1 MTAREWLE
9 KAKKENFAIGAFNVG
24 NLETFKAIVQAAANK
39 KSPIIIET
47 SPGETD
53 WLGEDNIVDLAK
65 NYSQDFKIP
74 ILINLDHA
82 QTLAECVLAIEAG
95 FDLIHFD
102 GSKLPLEENINIAKE
117 VVEIAHKKGI
127 LVEGEID
134 HIAGS
139 SEMHQ
144 GSAESEIKNI
154 PMTDPQKA
162 AEFVNE
168 TGIDILAAFF
178 GNIHGVF
185 SEGGENLDLEV
196 LKKLAEKLPNTYFSL
211 HGGSG
216 ISENQV
222 KEAIKHGI
230 IKVNINTEMRQA
242 FRKELTEVLA
252 QNPDEIAMYKLE
264 KPVVESIQKVVELKI
279 EGFGSE
285 GKIYG

>member
-9 KAKKENFAIGAFNVG
+9 KAKKGNWALGAFNVG
-24 NLETFKAIVQAAANK
+24 NLETFKAIVQAASNK

-74 ILINLDHA
+74 ILVNLDHA
-82 QTLAECVLAIEAG
+82 GSLAECILAIEAG

-102 GSKLPLEENINIAKE
+102 GSKLPYEENVKIAKE
-117 VVEIAHKKGI
+117 IVEIAHQKGI

-139 SEMHQ
+139 SELHQ
-144 GSAESEIKNI
+144 GSATLEVARLE
-154 PMTDPQKA
+154 MTDPEKA
-162 AEFVNE
+162 VQFVKE
-168 TGIDILAAFF
+168 SGIDILAAFF
-178 GNIHGVF
+178 GNVHGVF
-185 SEGGENLDLEV
+185 SEGGENLNFEV

-216 ISENQV
+216 IPEDQV
-222 KEAIKHGI
+222 KKAIRYGI
-230 IKVNINTEMRQA
+230 VKVNINTEMRQA
-242 FRKELTEVLA
+242 FQKEMTEVLI

-264 KPVVESIQKVVELKI
+264 KPVVEGIQKVVEIKI
-279 EGFGSE
+279 DTFLSG

>member
-9 KAKKENFAIGAFNVG
+9 KAKKEKFAIGAFNVG
-24 NLETFKAIVQAAANK
+24 NLETFKAIVLAASNK

-74 ILINLDHA
+74 ILVNLDHA
-82 QTLAECVLAIEAG
+82 GSLAECVLAIEAG

-102 GSKLPLEENINIAKE
+102 GSKLPLEENIKITKE
-117 VVEIAHKKGI
+117 VVELAHQKGI

-134 HIAGS
+134 HIQGS
-139 SEMHQ
+139 SEVHQ

-162 AEFVNE
+162 AQFVTE

-178 GNIHGVF
+178 GNVHGVF
-185 SEGGENLDLEV
+185 EKGGENLDLDV
-196 LKKLAEKLPNTYFSL
+196 LKNLAEKLPDTYFSL

-216 ISENQV
+216 ISEEQV
-222 KEAIKHGI
+222 KEAI
-230 IKVNINTEMRQA
+230 
-242 FRKELTEVLA
+242 
-252 QNPDEIAMYKLE
+252 QN
-264 KPVVESIQKVVELKI
+264 
-279 EGFGSE
+279 G
-285 GKIYG
+285 